1 MFDEM
6 LYQNLFQQRSDE
18 MPYQN
23 LFQQRSVYELLKQ
36 RHDMIL
42 ILQKQRN
49 SSIYCLFIAVCH
61 CMAFVVDLFV
71 STVLSI
77 KLVFGGKSNDFESL
91 KFSIFNIYCRMNSI
105 LQSLIGLVWL
115 PGTPAVDAYEEYVDV
130 RVIGWY
136 FFGSMEFLS
145 HDIASQLAMYFNRF
159 HAICFTSEKDLY
171 SDELRSDHDDP
182 DSIDLSD
189 HGLTRT
195 LSRNTRYFTVEKNL
209 YLDKLRSD
217 PGSIDLRDY
226 NPARNLFRRYTS
238 EYSDASSDASTIP
251 DEASNRSNTDCNND
265 DLLDHL
271 EGSDTDDGS
280 CHKVNDSNCS

>member
-1 MFDEM
+1 MF
-6 LYQNLFQQRSDE
+6 DE

-36 RHDMIL
+36 KHDMIL

-130 RVIGWY
+130 SNIGWY
-136 FFGSMEFLS
+136 FFGSMVFAS
-145 HDIASQLAMYFNRF
+145 HDIASQLAMYINRF
-159 HAICFTSEKDLY
+159 HAIYFTSEEDL
-171 SDELRSDHDDP
+171 DVNELRSDHDDSNP
-182 DSIDLSD
+182 IDLSD
-189 HGLTRT
+189 HDLTRSPSLDT
-195 LSRNTRYFTVEKNL
+195 PCFTSQKDL
-209 YLDKLRSD
+209 YSDKLRSD
-217 PGSIDLRDY
+217 PGSIDLRDHT
-226 NPARNLFRRYTS
+226 PRRNLFRRYTS

-251 DEASNRSNTDCNND
+251 DEASSQPCPPDNKQYTYCDNNAV
-265 DLLDHL
+265 LEHL
-271 EGSDTDDGS
+271 ERSDTDDGS
-280 CHKVNDSNCS
+280 CHKV